1 MKMGAVIEG
10 CLLNNYD
17 KFKNHRG
24 IVLGNL
30 KTERKL
36 EPGIFFWA
44 FAIVVHTEEIR
55 FWLEI
60 WKR

>member
-1 MKMGAVIEG
+1 MKMGAVIES

-36 EPGIFFWA
+36 EPGIFFGRLLLW
-44 FAIVVHTEEIR
+44 FIREEIR